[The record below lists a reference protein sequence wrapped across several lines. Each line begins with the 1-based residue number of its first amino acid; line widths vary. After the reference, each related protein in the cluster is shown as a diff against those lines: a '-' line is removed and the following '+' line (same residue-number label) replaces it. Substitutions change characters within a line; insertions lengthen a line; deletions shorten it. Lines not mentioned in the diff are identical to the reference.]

1 MLVIY
6 NPTAGRRRIWLLWSV
21 LDILMAHGVRLDV
34 AETTHPGHATALARE
49 AVLRGATLVVAAGG
63 DGTIAEVAEGLSVQ
77 HDPAASLQGTLRG
90 GRMAPAATRRPV
102 ACHLGIIPL
111 GTANVLAH
119 ELGLPHAAAE
129 VAAVLAAGRP
139 VPLWPGIAH
148 GPTGR
153 RLFVQMLG
161 IGFDAHVVHNVSRPV
176 KRALGRGAYVVQT
189 LRELPRYGFARMQA
203 TIDGVAHETGGIIVS
218 KGSLYGGPYMLA
230 PEAVPGERGFS
241 IILFGRAG
249 VASALLAGAALPLNM
264 LQRLPGTRRL
274 RGYEI
279 TITTPVALPAQSD
292 GDPAGSTPLRIVD
305 APAPIHVLAGAR
317 GAGSARATG
326 RPAGAATGPGTADG
340 AVAAERLAG

>member
-6 NPTAGRRRIWLLWSV
+6 NPTAGRRRVWLLWSV

-34 AETTHPGHATALARE
+34 AETTHPGHATELARE

-63 DGTIAEVAEGLSVQ
+63 DGTIAEVAEGLSAQ
-77 HDPAASLQGTLRG
+77 HDPAAGTQGARG
-90 GRMAPAATRRPV
+90 GRMVPVATQRTQ

-119 ELGLPHAAAE
+119 ELGLPHAASE

-148 GPTGR
+148 GPAGR

-176 KRALGRGAYVVQT
+176 KRALGRGAYVMQT

-241 IILFGRAG
+241 VILFERAG

-264 LQRLPGTRRL
+264 LQLLPGTRRL

-279 TITTPVALPAQSD
+279 SITTPVALPAQSD
-292 GDPAGSTPLRIVD
+292 GDAAGSTPLRIVD
-305 APAPIHVLAGAR
+305 APAPIHVLAGGR
-317 GAGSARATG
+317 GARSAPVARKPGAADDGHGVIATG
-326 RPAGAATGPGTADG
+326 R
-340 AVAAERLAG
+340 LAG